1 MEISAVLWVLCP
13 SENFLY
19 LACDLIFLSYYDMAK
34 LLWSLLLYF
43 IVLNSRPLQVF

>member
-1 MEISAVLWVLCP
+1 MEISAVLWVSCP

-19 LACDLIFLSYYDMAK
+19 LACDLTFLSYYDMAK